1 MALPDSIMLLVKCMT
16 YNQKAFIEDAMNGF
30 CMQKTS
36 FPFICII
43 MDDCSTDGEQ
53 DTIKNYFQEH
63 FTQLNEKETD
73 NYIFHLGKHKTNEK
87 CYFAVFF
94 LKYNHYSI
102 KKSKDSYY
110 TEWLDKCKYIAMCEG
125 DDYWT
130 DENKLQI
137 QVDFLEK
144 HLDFSL
150 CSHRYKKYYQ
160 NENRWED
167 DDYDSMFSKEGEGF
181 TITTEINYL
190 KCWCTKT
197 MTLMY
202 RKNCIDINT
211 LQKYKHTRDVHL
223 NYHLLSQGNGYC
235 LPFTGAV
242 YRINDGGI
250 WGNLSQLQKSITNF
264 WVYEELYYHNQN
276 DKTIKKVFQNYINKL
291 VFDKIASHD
300 LNNSTRSILKKII
313 HTLLIR
319 KEFKKIISFIKI
331 CLKIYSKKE
340 NFYRFC

>member
-1 MALPDSIMLLVKCMT
+1 MTTITQSQIMQHWDVDNTDTPLVSVRCIT
-16 YNQKAFIEDAMNGF
+16 YNHESYITQALDGF
-30 CMQKTS
+30 LMQKTN
-36 FPFICII
+36 FPFEVII
-43 MDDCSTDGEQ
+43 HDDASTDNTADIIREYEVKYPKI
-53 DTIKNYFQEH
+53 IKPIY
-63 FTQLNEKETD
+63 ETE
-73 NYIFHLGKHKTNEK
+73 NQYSKHDG
-87 CYFAVFF
+87 
-94 LKYNHYSI
+94 SI
-102 KKSKDSYY
+102 GRIMNAACKG
-110 TEWLDKCKYIAMCEG
+110 KYIAMCEG

-144 HLDFSL
+144 HSDFSL

-167 DDYDSMFSKEGEGF
+167 DDYDSMFAKERDGF
-181 TITTEINYL
+181 IITTEINYL

-211 LQKYKHTRDVHL
+211 LQKYKYTRDIHL

-250 WGNLSQLQKSITNF
+250 WGNLSPLQKNITNF
-264 WVYEELYYHNQN
+264 WIFEELYYHNQN
-276 DKTIKKVFQNYINKL
+276 DKTIKKVFQNYLNTL
-291 VFDKIASHD
+291 VFDKIASHN
-300 LNNSTRSILKKII
+300 LNKSTRSILKKII

-331 CLKIYSKKE
+331 CLIIYRKKE

>member
-1 MALPDSIMLLVKCMT
+1 MTTITESQIMQNWHVDNTNTPLVSINCIT
-16 YNQKAFIEDAMNGF
+16 YNQELYLAEALNGF
-30 CMQKTS
+30 IMQKTD
-36 FPFICII
+36 FPFEVII
-43 MDDCSTDGEQ
+43 HDDASTDKTADIIREYEANYPKI
-53 DTIKNYFQEH
+53 IKPFY
-63 FTQLNEKETD
+63 ETE
-73 NYIFHLGKHKTNEK
+73 NQYSKHNGSFFNLINAK
-87 CYFAVFF
+87 C
-94 LKYNHYSI
+94 KG
-102 KKSKDSYY
+102 
-110 TEWLDKCKYIAMCEG
+110 KYIAMCEG

-144 HLDFSL
+144 HPDFSL

-167 DDYDSMFSKEGEGF
+167 DDYDSMFAKERDGF
-181 TITTEINYL
+181 IITTEINYL

-331 CLKIYSKKE
+331 CLIIYRKKE

>member
-63 FTQLNEKETD
+63 FTQLNEKGTD

-102 KKSKDSYY
+102 KKSKDFYY

-144 HLDFSL
+144 HPEYSCSGHGFIVKNRKKNEETDYTIYDNNNERFTFTINDFCKKWVL
-150 CSHRYKKYYQ
+150 KTLTCIYKKEVFEKYIEKKYQ
-160 NENRWED
+160 YGKDLNLQYHALEMGNGI
-167 DDYDSMFSKEGEGF
+167 YFPKPMGVYNIHDSGVWSAISKDEQAKR
-181 TITTEINYL
+181 NYL
-190 KCWCTKT
+190 TIKE
-197 MTLMY
+197 LFY
-202 RKNCIDINT
+202 KNKKDIIIKPIYINI
-211 LQKYKHTRDVHL
+211 LSNYL
-223 NYHLLSQGNGYC
+223 NYEHDNSL
-235 LPFTGAV
+235 
-242 YRINDGGI
+242 
-250 WGNLSQLQKSITNF
+250 KSR
-264 WVYEELYYHNQN
+264 L
-276 DKTIKKVFQNYINKL
+276 IKEKNRL
-291 VFDKIASHD
+291 
-300 LNNSTRSILKKII
+300 LNNESVIKRLLMMLTHPRYIAGWLKRIILNQK
-313 HTLLIR
+313 
-319 KEFKKIISFIKI
+319 
-331 CLKIYSKKE
+331 
-340 NFYRFC
+340 